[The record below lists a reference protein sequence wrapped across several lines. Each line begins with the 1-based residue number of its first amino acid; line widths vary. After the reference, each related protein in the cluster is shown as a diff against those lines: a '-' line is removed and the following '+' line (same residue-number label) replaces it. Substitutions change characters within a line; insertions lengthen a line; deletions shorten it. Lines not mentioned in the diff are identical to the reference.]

1 MSEWLTIRRGKA
13 PLIVSIPH
21 SGTDIPSDIAD
32 SLVSLPLARHD
43 ADLHVHE
50 LYAFAEE
57 LDATIIRTAISR
69 TVIDVNR
76 DPSGLSLYPG
86 QTTTGLCPT
95 ETFDGVPLYRQD
107 HEPDDSEIARRRDLY
122 FAPYHDALEA
132 EIFQL
137 REAHPR
143 IVLYD
148 AHSIRSLVP
157 RLFDGELPQ
166 FNIGTNSAASCDP
179 ILAEEV
185 VDASIINAPDFGQW
199 GAVVDGRFKG
209 GWITRHYGAP
219 EKGVHAI
226 QMELAMRAYL
236 DESLDWP
243 PPYDP
248 EYAADVQVSLRAVLT
263 ACIAFA
269 RKRNDPPRQ

>member
-21 SGTDIPSDIAD
+21 SGTDIPIDIAD
-32 SLVSLPLARHD
+32 GLVSLPLARHD

-50 LYAFAEE
+50 LYAFATD

-76 DPSGLSLYPG
+76 DPGGVSLYPG

-95 ETFDGVPLYRQD
+95 ETFDGVPLYKQGR
-107 HEPDDSEIARRRDLY
+107 EPDDAEIARRRELY
-122 FAPYHDALEA
+122 FAPYHDALKA

-137 REAHPR
+137 CEAHPR

-148 AHSIRSLVP
+148 AHSIRSHVP

-166 FNIGTNSAASCDP
+166 FNIGTNSGASCDNM
-179 ILAEEV
+179 LTEEV
-185 VDASIINAPDFGQW
+185 IDAAIFNAPDFGQW
-199 GAVVDGRFKG
+199 LAVVNGRFKG

-219 EKGVHAI
+219 DKGVHAI

-236 DESLDWP
+236 DENLEWP
-243 PPYDP
+243 PPFDP
-248 EYAADVQVSLRAVLT
+248 EYAAPVQVALRAALA

-269 RKRNDPPRQ
+269 KETS